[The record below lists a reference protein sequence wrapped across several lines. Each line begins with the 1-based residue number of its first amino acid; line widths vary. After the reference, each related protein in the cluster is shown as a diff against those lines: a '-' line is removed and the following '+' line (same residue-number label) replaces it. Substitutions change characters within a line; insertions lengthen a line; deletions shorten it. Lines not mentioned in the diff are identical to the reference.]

1 MKKRSAFCKHCK
13 KKINFQKDKYVLIG
27 TYNCE
32 KVKEENYFHFN
43 CFVEWYNKQV
53 SAKAKNSIKEM
64 QEKAQGLFSQLQS
77 SGFLSGVTGIG
88 KLKNI
93 LGKDLNLSNLSNI
106 AEIFAEKPKPK
117 KKTHGKTKTK
127 KRNKM

>member
-13 KKINFQKDKYVLIG
+13 KKVNFQKDKYVLIG
-27 TYNCE
+27 TYDCE
-32 KVKEENYFHFN
+32 KIKEESYFHFN

-77 SGFLSGVTGIG
+77 SGFLNNIVGIG
-88 KLKNI
+88 KLKDI
-93 LGKDLNLSNLSNI
+93 LGKNIDLSNV
-106 AEIFAEKPKPK
+106 AEMFAEKPKE
-117 KKTHGKTKTK
+117 KTHGKTKRK